1 MLDAMVSLNLYLKHM
16 ATANASD
23 LFLSTGARPS
33 IKVDGQLHSIQKMP
47 LKPGKVKAIVAEVI
61 DELQTAEFEQNLELN
76 FGISLPEGRFRV
88 NVFMQ
93 RGEVSLVARYIKHE
107 IPTLAKLNM
116 PLILESL
123 IQERK
128 GLVLVVGSTGSGKS
142 TTIASMINHR
152 NKVCAGHILTVEDPI
167 EYSFEHI
174 KSIVSQREVG
184 VDTLSYD
191 NALRE
196 ALREAP
202 DVIMIGEVRD
212 QATMEAALKFAD
224 TGHLSISTLHA
235 VNAYQALD
243 RMLHLFPEGAKNQV
257 LMDLSMNLNA
267 IISLRL
273 MPSLNEAGRCVST
286 EVMINSPRISELIR
300 SGDFHEIKVVMEKGG
315 ESGMQTFDQSTID
328 LYNKGK
334 ISMETALNY
343 ADSRTDLEWKLNF
356 SGDDNASESDG
367 IDSDHFSDQNFGFQ
381 SD

>member
-1 MLDAMVSLNLYLKHM
+1 MLDKAASLYLYLKHM
-16 ATANASD
+16 AAANASD
-23 LFLSTGARPS
+23 LFLSAGARAS
-33 IKVDGQLHSIQKMP
+33 IKVDGQLRSIQKEP

-76 FGISLPEGRFRV
+76 LGISLPDGRFRV

-107 IPTLAKLNM
+107 IPSLAKLNM

-152 NKVCAGHILTVEDPI
+152 NKTSAGHILTVEDPI
-167 EYSFEHI
+167 EYSFTHI

-202 DVIMIGEVRD
+202 DVIMIGEIRD
-212 QATMEAALKFAD
+212 QTTMEAALKFAD

-243 RMLHLFPEGAKNQV
+243 RMLHLFSEGAKNQV

-267 IISLRL
+267 IVSLRL
-273 MPSLNEAGRCVST
+273 MPGLSESGRCVAT

-300 SGDFHEIKVVMEKGG
+300 SGDFYEIKAVMEKGG
-315 ESGMQTFDQSTID
+315 ESGMQTFDQSITD
-328 LYNKGK
+328 LYKKGK

-343 ADSRTDLEWKLNF
+343 ADSKTDLEWKLNF
-356 SGDDNASESDG
+356 GGDDGLSADG
-367 IDSDHFSDQNFGFQ
+367 GGDSDHFNNDNFGFQ
-381 SD
+381 AD

>member
-1 MLDAMVSLNLYLKHM
+1 MSSTIKPLNVYLKHM

-23 LFLSTGARPS
+23 LFLSTNARPS
-33 IKVDGQLHSIQKMP
+33 IKIDGQLHPIQKEV
-47 LKPGKVKAIVAEVI
+47 LKPGVVKALVAEVI
-61 DELQTAEFEQNLELN
+61 DELQAAEFEQGLELN
-76 FGISLPEGRFRV
+76 LGISLPEGRFRV
-88 NVFMQ
+88 NIFMQ

-152 NKVCAGHILTVEDPI
+152 NKYCAGHILTVEDPI
-167 EYSFEHI
+167 EYSFQHL

-184 VDTLSYD
+184 VDTLSYE

-212 QATMEAALKFAD
+212 RATMEAALKFAD

-243 RMLHLFPEGAKNQV
+243 RMLHLFSEAAKNQI

-267 IISLRL
+267 IVSLRL
-273 MPSLNEAGRCVST
+273 MPGLGETGRCVAT

-300 SGDFHEIKVVMEKGG
+300 SGEFNEIKAVMEKGG
-315 ESGMQTFDQSTID
+315 ESGMQTFDQSITD
-328 LYNKGK
+328 LYSKGK

-356 SGDDNASESDG
+356 GGDENSGGDNELGNDDFGDK
-367 IDSDHFSDQNFGFQ
+367 DFGFQ
-381 SD
+381 AD